1 VSTDGVLLVRSAG
14 GAVVHGVNVRIAST
28 TGDARMSTAGLPTIW
43 ELVAEGAATLPEPF
57 SRAALINWV
66 SARRPEVGVS
76 SIAAHI
82 QAATANA
89 GHNQFAEREPLLH
102 RVGRGQYVRYRPADV
117 DVRQADVRT
126 GRVVLIGSS
135 GATGSEPGAV
145 GRLFRSD
152 GFARAREHAVH
163 SRLPWFVLS
172 AKHGLLDPDDVISP
186 YEIQIDD
193 QPAAYRSAWGEW
205 VVAQLADRVQLDGVL
220 VEVHGGVDF
229 AQPLRHPL
237 ARRGATLEIPLPGTW
252 RESRPDRP
260 EDAHDGGATAE
271 PVDAPVRVALD
282 RLRSL
287 VGRHRAHT
295 TSDDADRGHASAS

>member
-1 VSTDGVLLVRSAG
+1 
-14 GAVVHGVNVRIAST
+14 
-28 TGDARMSTAGLPTIW
+28 MSTAGLPTIW
-43 ELVAEGAATLPEPF
+43 ELVADGAATLPEPF

-66 SARRPEVGVS
+66 SARRPEVGIS

-82 QAATANA
+82 QFATANA
-89 GHNQFAEREPLLH
+89 THTGHDPFADREPLLH
-102 RVGRGQYVRYRPADV
+102 RVGRGQYLRYRGV
-117 DVRQADVRT
+117 DGASSRGAVVRS

-135 GATGSEPGAV
+135 GATAEESDAA

-193 QPAAYRSAWGEW
+193 QPAAYRTAWGEW
-205 VVAQLADRVQLDGVL
+205 VVAQLADRLQLDGVT
-220 VEVHGGVDF
+220 VEVHGGVHF
-229 AQPLRHPL
+229 AQPLRQPL
-237 ARRGATLEIPLPGTW
+237 ARRGAVLDIPLPGTW
-252 RESRPDRP
+252 RDSGPT
-260 EDAHDGGATAE
+260 ATGGHGDVGPG
-271 PVDAPVRVALD
+271 PVDAPVRAALD

-287 VGRHRAHT
+287 VGRH
-295 TSDDADRGHASAS
+295 GSAS

>member
-1 VSTDGVLLVRSAG
+1 VST
-14 GAVVHGVNVRIAST
+14 AS
-28 TGDARMSTAGLPTIW
+28 LPTIW

-82 QAATANA
+82 QFATANA
-89 GHNQFAEREPLLH
+89 AHTGHNPFAEREPLLH
-102 RVGRGQYVRYRPADV
+102 RVGRGQYLRYRAAD
-117 DVRQADVRT
+117 DEDGPHGDAVRS

-135 GATGSEPGAV
+135 GATADAPDAV

-152 GFARAREHAVH
+152 GFASARQHAVH

-172 AKHGLLDPDDVISP
+172 AKHGLLDPDEVISP
-186 YEIQIDD
+186 YGTQIDD

-205 VVAQLADRVQLDGVL
+205 VVAQLADRVQLDGVV

-237 ARRGATLEIPLPGTW
+237 ARRGAVLEIPLPGTW
-252 RESRPDRP
+252 RESEPP
-260 EDAHDGGATAE
+260 PHDHGADPPA
-271 PVDAPVRVALD
+271 DAPVRVALD
-282 RLRSL
+282 RLRGL
-287 VGRHRAHT
+287 VTRRRPHDSGDTHH
-295 TSDDADRGHASAS
+295 GHASAS